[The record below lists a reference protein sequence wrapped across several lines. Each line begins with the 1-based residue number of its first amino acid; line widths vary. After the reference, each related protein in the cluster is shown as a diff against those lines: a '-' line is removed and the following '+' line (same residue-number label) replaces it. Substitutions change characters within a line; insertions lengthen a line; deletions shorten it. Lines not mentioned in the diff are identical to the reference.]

1 MIDLRSDTITQPSEE
16 MRKIMSEALVGD
28 DVYGED
34 PSINELEEFAANLFG
49 KEAALF
55 VTSGTQ
61 GNLAAVL
68 AHIHPGQEIILD
80 KESHLF
86 LYEGGGASALAGAQ
100 LRILDHER
108 GQMKIEEI
116 EASIRAEDIHFPE
129 TGLIWLENTHNR
141 SGGNV
146 LPLSYMKDVYALAQ
160 KNNIPVHIDGARIFN
175 AAAASGSSVEEFASY
190 ADSVQFCLSK
200 GLGAPVGS
208 ILVGTQQFI
217 DSARKKRKM
226 LGGGLRQAGVLAAP
240 GLHALQTNIDRLKE
254 DHENAQLLAK
264 AIEKHTPLSVVNTV
278 ETNIIMADTSRTG
291 KDSGEWLS
299 VFKNNG
305 IQAGAMSPTI
315 IRFTTHLDLSKEDIQ
330 NTVDILK
337 AI

>member
-16 MRKIMSEALVGD
+16 MRKVMSEALVGD

-34 PSINELEEFAANLFG
+34 PSINELEEFAASLFG

-68 AHIHPGQEIILD
+68 AHTRPGQEIILD

-160 KNNIPVHIDGARIFN
+160 RNNIPVHIDGARIFN
-175 AAAASGSSVEEFASY
+175 AAAASGTSVEEIASY

-208 ILVGTQQFI
+208 ILVGTQQLI

-240 GLHALQTNIDRLKE
+240 GLHALKTNIDRLKE
-254 DHENAQLLAK
+254 DHENAKMLAE
-264 AIEKHTPLSVVNTV
+264 AIEEHTPLSVVNTV
-278 ETNIIMADTSRTG
+278 ETNIIMADTTGTG
-291 KDSGEWLS
+291 KNSGEWLS

-315 IRFTTHLDLSKEDIQ
+315 IRFTTHLDLSKEDVQ
-330 NTVDILK
+330 NTIDLLK
-337 AI
+337 NL